1 MPIAP
6 PRQMRAVSTMPL
18 TQLSDPEILAELGRR
33 LRRYRLQQNLT
44 QANLARDA
52 GVGTRTVRNIERGGD
67 TQLVTL
73 LRILRALGRLD
84 ALDAFLPHPRVSPME
99 LLRTGGRE
107 RQRAGPSHPRRAS
120 DTSRQRRASDT
131 SNDG

>member
-1 MPIAP
+1 M
-6 PRQMRAVSTMPL
+6 SL

-44 QANLARDA
+44 QADLARDA
-52 GVGTRTVRNIERGGD
+52 GVGIRTLRNVEQGGD

-84 ALDAFLPHPRVSPME
+84 ALDAFLPRPGVSPME
-99 LLRTGGRE
+99 LLRAGGHERE
-107 RQRAGPSHPRRAS
+107 RASPSRQKRAR
-120 DTSRQRRASDT
+120 DTSR
-131 SNDG
+131 DG